1 MNPPPAPASPSIH
14 KMNPAT
20 GEPLATYAAATP
32 TDISEAVNQ
41 ARTAQRQWQQASLQ
55 ERARVLEAIMGRI
68 YRESQRLAEIISQET
83 GKPLADALEADIGTA
98 LSSLRYYAD
107 IGPKRLRPRPLANDI
122 ISLITGRLH
131 RETYHPRG
139 VIAIISP
146 WNYPLAIPASGIS
159 TALMAG
165 NAVVLKPSE
174 LTPGTGAALVEI
186 FRETLQANGFSP
198 HLVGLLQGDG
208 STGATLLEQPIDGV
222 IFTGSER
229 VGQRIRKQAAERGL
243 WTSLELGGS
252 DAMLVLPGCDLDK
265 AASYAL
271 WGRYTNAG
279 QACAG
284 VKRIFIP
291 AGDESKFLNL
301 LQAKVKALKVGGPEN
316 PEHHVGPLISEAQL
330 QLLEGQVQDAIQRGA
345 KVWAGGQ
352 RVPRPGWFY
361 EPTLLS
367 EVPSESRILQEE
379 VFGPV
384 LPVIPYR
391 NEAEA
396 VDGIN
401 ASAYG
406 LTASVFGPVS
416 YAESVA
422 ARLECGTVVINDVGP
437 SNYAML
443 CAPWGGWKASGTG
456 VSHGERA
463 LLELCRVKVVSIN
476 HLYGMPLLGKP
487 MWLFGQESRHL
498 PARSRTVLAFAS
510 RHASM
515 WNPLR
520 WLPFWQ
526 NRENTRI

>member
-1 MNPPPAPASPSIH
+1 MSQNAIE
-14 KMNPAT
+14 KINPAT
-20 GEPLATYAAATP
+20 GEPLGRYAASTP
-32 TDISEAVNQ
+32 EEIADAVAQ
-41 ARTAQRQWQQASLQ
+41 ARAAQAQWAKASLR
-55 ERARVLEAIMGRI
+55 ERARVLEAILQRL
-68 YRESQRLAEIISQET
+68 YRESGTLAETVSRET
-83 GKPLADALEADIGTA
+83 GKPLADALEADVGIA
-98 LSSLRYYAD
+98 LGGLRYYAD
-107 IGPKRLRPRPLANDI
+107 IGPKRLRPRTLANDI

-139 VIAIISP
+139 VIGIISP
-146 WNYPLAIPASGIS
+146 WNYPLAIPASGIT

-174 LTPGTGAALVEI
+174 LSPGTGAALIRI
-186 FRETLQANGFSP
+186 FRDGLEASGFSP
-198 HLVGLLQGDG
+198 HLAGLLQGDG
-208 STGATLLEQPIDGV
+208 AVGASLLEQTIEGV
-222 IFTGSER
+222 IFTGSAR
-229 VGQRIRKQAAERGL
+229 VGQAIRKQAAERGL
-243 WTSLELGGS
+243 WASLELGGS

-291 AGDESKFLNL
+291 AGDEPRFLGL
-301 LQAKVKALKVGGPEN
+301 LQAKVQALQVGGPDN
-316 PEHHVGPLISEAQL
+316 PANHVGPLISEGQL
-330 QLLEGQVQDAIQRGA
+330 ALLEAQVEDAIWRGA
-345 KVWAGGQ
+345 KVCAGG
-352 RVPRPGWFY
+352 RRLPGPGWFY

-367 EVPSESRILQEE
+367 EVPPDARVLREE

-396 VDGIN
+396 VEGIN

-406 LTASVFGPVS
+406 LTASVFGS
-416 YAESVA
+416 EAHAKAVA
-422 ARLECGTVVINDVGP
+422 ARLACGTVVINDVGP

-463 LLELCRVKVVSIN
+463 LMELCRVQVVSVN
-476 HLYGMPLLGKP
+476 RMFGLPLLGKP
-487 MWLFGQESRHL
+487 MWLFGRESRHL
-498 PARSRTVLAFAS
+498 PARSQTVLAFAS